1 MLTQLQQEVEA
12 DNDAL
17 ESCREP
23 VKLPET
29 NSFRLVLFEPEQH
42 PLISLGE
49 ILREHQQQYSL

>member
-49 ILREHQQQYSL
+49 ILREH